1 LCAWLL
7 PEQARGQPQPLDA
20 PDTLAQILRRAGCGA
35 HRLRR
40 SRCAAREDRP
50 RTRKIA
56 AALELHINEG
66 TPSMA
71 RTRYQAALG
80 RIKLRDLPGAA
91 LRAVLREGYHGADFR
106 ADVLAG
112 LVVGI
117 VALPLAMALGIAV
130 GVAPQNGLYTSI
142 VAGVL
147 VAALGGSRLNV
158 TGPTAA
164 FIVILAPI
172 YTRFGMAGLLISGL
186 MGGCI
191 LIAMGLARLGQL
203 IEFIPH
209 PVTTGFT
216 AGIAVVIAT
225 LQVKDVLGLHLARS
239 PASFF
244 DRIAAMWE
252 ARGTASL
259 SELVI
264 GAAALAMLILV
275 PRLTKRVP
283 APLIA
288 IPLAAVLATVLNHLW
303 PTHAVA
309 TIASRFQATVGGHVF
324 HGVPPLPPLPM
335 LPWRAAG
342 PGGADLT
349 ITWQTLRELLSGAFA
364 VAMLGGIESLLS
376 AVIADGLAGTRHDPD
391 AELLAL
397 GIGNVVTPFLGG
409 IPATGAIAR
418 TATNFRSGGRS
429 PIASIVHALTVLVA
443 VIVLAPL
450 IGYLPMAAL
459 AALLLLVAWNMSD
472 AKHFGH
478 ILRVAPRSDV
488 LVLVTCFALTVIFD
502 MVVAVSVG
510 VVLAALLFMRRMAEI
525 TQARLTDG
533 EGEARGTSEIPEDL
547 RGRLGVY
554 DIAGPLFF
562 GAAQKAMASLGVT
575 GGRLRALIIR
585 LDHVPV
591 MDATGLVALESAVGA
606 LSKRGCIILL
616 AGLQPQPAELVAR
629 AALPSRFPGVRLCAD
644 VAAGVEQARALLA

>member
-1 LCAWLL
+1 
-7 PEQARGQPQPLDA
+7 
-20 PDTLAQILRRAGCGA
+20 
-35 HRLRR
+35 
-40 SRCAAREDRP
+40 
-50 RTRKIA
+50 
-56 AALELHINEG
+56 
-66 TPSMA
+66 MA

-91 LRAVLREGYHGADFR
+91 LRAVLREGYHGADLR

-172 YTRFGMAGLLISGL
+172 YARFGMAGLLVSGL

-191 LIAMGLARLGQL
+191 LIVMGVARLGQL

-244 DRIAAMWE
+244 DRIAAMWQ
-252 ARGTASL
+252 ARGTASV
-259 SELVI
+259 SELII
-264 GAAALAMLILV
+264 GSATLAMLILV

-288 IPLAAVLATVLNHLW
+288 IPLAAVLAAVLNHLW
-303 PTHAVA
+303 PSHAVA

-324 HGVPPLPPLPM
+324 HGVPPLPPLPI
-335 LPWRAAG
+335 LPWHA
-342 PGGADLT
+342 GGAGGAPLA
-349 ITWQTLRELLSGAFA
+349 ITMQTLRELLSGAFA

-488 LVLVTCFALTVIFD
+488 LVLVTCFVLTVVFD

-525 TQARLTDG
+525 TQTRLTDG
-533 EGEARGTSEIPEDL
+533 EGRGAGLEIPEDL
-547 RGRLGVY
+547 RGRLAVY

-562 GAAQKAMASLGVT
+562 GAAQRAVASLGVT
-575 GGRLRALIIR
+575 GSRLRALIIR
-585 LDHVPV
+585 LDRVPV
-591 MDATGLVALESAVGA
+591 MDATGLVALESALGT
-606 LSKRGCIILL
+606 LSKAGCAVWL
-616 AGLQPQPAELVAR
+616 AGLQAQPGQLVERAEITR
-629 AALPSRFPGVRLCAD
+629 RFPGVRLSAD
-644 VAAGVEQARALLA
+644 VNAGVEQARLLLAG